1 VKTGLWL
8 SRRQVRWLIVLL
20 ALLPLIP
27 SGLLIQMMVQNALRD
42 RAFVATEMEST
53 YRDQLARV
61 ANRFSLDQAQA
72 SESQL
77 VDHLT
82 RIFGSE
88 LELAVSPNGHET
100 GKFQEALAKSPVVHF
115 IEEGSYAG
123 WIISLD
129 GVPGLPDQMTEQ
141 RQLALN
147 HVAGI
152 IAGVLVVAGGVW
164 FTVHRRLR
172 VDELRS
178 DLLTTISHEI
188 KTPVAASKV
197 LIETLESGSVD
208 EQTSKEYLN
217 LIGKEN
223 DRMTELADQFLT
235 YSRLEQGQVRVTKK
249 RCTLNRLLEEQVLL
263 LSPRF
268 ESAGGRLQLH
278 CEKTWEVETDPRAVK
293 LILMNLL
300 ENALKYG
307 GDPPTC
313 EVVARESGKRIE
325 IVVSD
330 GGSGVERS
338 EQKAIFRKFYQG
350 DAELSRGK
358 SGVGLGLAIC
368 RQFARLL
375 KGEVYVADSSEGE
388 GASFVF
394 TVPFAGGR
402 KC

>member
-1 VKTGLWL
+1 
-8 SRRQVRWLIVLL
+8 
-20 ALLPLIP
+20 
-27 SGLLIQMMVQNALRD
+27 
-42 RAFVATEMEST
+42 
-53 YRDQLARV
+53 
-61 ANRFSLDQAQA
+61 
-72 SESQL
+72 
-77 VDHLT
+77 
-82 RIFGSE
+82 
-88 LELAVSPNGHET
+88 
-100 GKFQEALAKSPVVHF
+100 
-115 IEEGSYAG
+115 
-123 WIISLD
+123 
-129 GVPGLPDQMTEQ
+129 
-141 RQLALN
+141 
-147 HVAGI
+147 
-152 IAGVLVVAGGVW
+152 
-164 FTVHRRLR
+164 
-172 VDELRS
+172 
-178 DLLTTISHEI
+178 
-188 KTPVAASKV
+188 
-197 LIETLESGSVD
+197 
-208 EQTSKEYLN
+208 
-217 LIGKEN
+217 
-223 DRMTELADQFLT
+223 MTELADQFLT